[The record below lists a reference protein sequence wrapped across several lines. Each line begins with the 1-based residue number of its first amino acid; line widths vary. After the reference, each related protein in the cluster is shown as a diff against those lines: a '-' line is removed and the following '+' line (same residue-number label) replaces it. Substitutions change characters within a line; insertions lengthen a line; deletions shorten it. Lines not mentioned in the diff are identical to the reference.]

1 MTNGRRATTLRTRR
15 MKVILHI
22 GMTKAGSSALQA
34 GLFAVRKQLM
44 DSGVL
49 YPVRGR
55 ARNSHVLLLYGLV
68 PPERLPRGLRHL
80 HGNNIHAI
88 EGEMHDWLLDLQGI
102 IRASQPQTLILSE
115 EFLFYVI
122 DQEAQ
127 ISLRDRLCSLGGR
140 TIDVVV
146 YVRRPSDHYLASIQQ
161 LLKASHRLPGP
172 NPIEYRRTIDGYAKH
187 VADSVNVIKYDRSN
201 WPGADILRQF
211 LDSFVPQAN
220 VSILESSRE
229 VNRSLSS
236 EAMSLLAEYRRSI
249 WPEAHNQFTTD
260 TDRLV
265 RALELSDVE
274 VTGGAAPRLHEE
286 IARRIDEASTDLLWL
301 RDTHGITFDG
311 VDYSEIGLAPGRRPP
326 IHHVEDIC
334 PIDPDRR
341 RELTSRAFYHL
352 AREEVAAPRPAMG
365 SPRDAA
371 IPSAGCIGGRIA
383 GLFNR
388 RRRHPTEGARR

>member
-1 MTNGRRATTLRTRR
+1 MTNGGRATTLRTRR
-15 MKVILHI
+15 MKVVLHI

-34 GLFAVRKQLM
+34 GLFTIQKQLM
-44 DSGVL
+44 DSGIL

-80 HGNNIHAI
+80 HGNDIHAI
-88 EGEMHDWLLDLQGI
+88 EEEMHAWLLDLQGMI
-102 IRASQPQTLILSE
+102 GASQPQTLILSE

-122 DQEAQ
+122 DHEAQ
-127 ISLRDRLCSLGGR
+127 ISLRDRLDSLGCR
-140 TIDVVV
+140 TVDVVV

-172 NPIEYRRTIDGYAKH
+172 NPIEYRRTIEGYARH
-187 VADSVNVIKYDRSN
+187 VADRVHVIKYDRLN
-201 WPGADILRQF
+201 WPRADILRQF

-220 VSILESSRE
+220 VSIPESGRQ

-236 EAMSLLAEYRRSI
+236 EAMSLLADYRRSI

-274 VTGGAAPRLHEE
+274 VAGDAAPRLHEE
-286 IARRIDEASTDLLWL
+286 IAREVDEASIDLLWL
-301 RDTHGITFDG
+301 RDAHGITFDG
-311 VDYSEIGLAPGRRPP
+311 VDYSEMGPAPGRRPP
-326 IHHVEDIC
+326 IERVEDIC

-352 AREEVAAPRPAMG
+352 AREEVATPRPAMR

-371 IPSAGCIGGRIA
+371 IPSGGRVGGRIA

-388 RRRHPTEGARR
+388 RRRGPTEGARR